1 MYSRVE
7 VNIEDLKK
15 QLKLSKSVITIL
27 EQSVET
33 YNQIDKKLK
42 DSIEALSKEISDS
55 LKNMKTIVN
64 AISNVF
70 AGLVTDVQ
78 SADTDLSQGQYE
90 LFEEYKIRFEE
101 ILKRWKNIQ
110 SRLRLNY

>member
-15 QLKLSKSVITIL
+15 QLKFSKSVITIL

-42 DSIEALSKEISDS
+42 DSINVVSNEISDS
-55 LKNMKTIVN
+55 LKSLITIIN
-64 AISNVF
+64 AVSNVF

-78 SADTDLSQGQYE
+78 SADTDPSQGQYE
-90 LFEEYKIRFEE
+90 LFEEYKTRFEE
-101 ILKRWKNIQ
+101 ILKRWKDIQ
-110 SRLRLNY
+110 SRLQLNY